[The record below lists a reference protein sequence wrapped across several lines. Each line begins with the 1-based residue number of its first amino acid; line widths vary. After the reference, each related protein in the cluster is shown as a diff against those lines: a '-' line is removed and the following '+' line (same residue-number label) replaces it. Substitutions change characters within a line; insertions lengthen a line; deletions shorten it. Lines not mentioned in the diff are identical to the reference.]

1 MIREPFPWL
10 ARPHDSNRRCPSP
23 MDAQDLSSAEA
34 RLLVLEMSV
43 AALIAQLPQQSLEEV
58 ASMLCFVAST
68 TEDAEEFT
76 AATGDRHLGYV
87 RHWASEMLHRVMVS
101 RKGSRT
107 DTSNPALSPQD

>member
-1 MIREPFPWL
+1 
-10 ARPHDSNRRCPSP
+10 

-58 ASMLCFVAST
+58 ASMLCFVADT

-76 AATGDRHLGYV
+76 TASGNRQLGYV

-101 RKGSRT
+101 RKGSRA
-107 DTSNPALSPQD
+107 DAADPVLSGHG